1 MTDLQLAKY
10 VFKKKLEEIKAC
22 KGRATELISLY
33 VPPGRQISDV
43 LNYLR
48 NEYAQSSNIKS
59 RTTRKNVMWA
69 IESLMNKVKMY
80 KEPPPNGVVFFV
92 GTKAIGADQSEPVSF
107 VIEPPEPINTYMY
120 RCDSF
125 FYTQPLEEMLL
136 EKDLYGLVVM
146 DRAEATVGFLQGKR
160 ITVVKNKQSLV
171 PSKHGRGGQSQHR
184 FERLIEQAAHEFYVK
199 VAEICAE
206 AFLPQLNN
214 LRGILVGGPGATKEY
229 FINEGY
235 LHHELMKK
243 VIKPFFDTG
252 YTDEYGLKELVEK
265 ASEVLAD
272 LDLMKEK
279 KLVQRFLNEVRKP
292 DGGLAVYGE
301 KEVRASLENGYLD
314 TLLISEGNKK
324 MRVSLTC
331 KYCGYKEEKTVPEEL
346 VPRSASCPKCNA
358 VLEIKTTDIVEEI
371 SQIAENFGT
380 KVEIISEESEE
391 GKMLLNAFGGIAGIL
406 RYAVNKT
413 G

>member
-1 MTDLQLAKY
+1 MTDTQIARY
-10 VFKKKLEEIKAC
+10 TFKKKLEEIKAC
-22 KGRATELISLY
+22 KGRATELITLY
-33 VPPGRQISDV
+33 VPPGRQIPDV

-69 IESLMNKVKMY
+69 IESLMNKVKMF

-107 VIEPPEPINTYMY
+107 VIEPPEPINIYMY

-125 FYTQPLEEMLL
+125 FYTEPLEEMLL
-136 EKDLYGLVVM
+136 EKSLYGLVVI

-160 ITVVKNKQSLV
+160 ITVVRNKQSLV

-184 FERLIEQAAHEFYVK
+184 FERLIEQAAHEFYVR

-206 AFLPQLNN
+206 AFLPQLQN
-214 LRGILVGGPGATKEY
+214 LKGILVGGPGATKEY
-229 FINEGY
+229 FVIEGY

-243 VIKPFFDTG
+243 VIKPLFDTG

-279 KLVQRFLNEVRKP
+279 KLVQRFLTEVRKP
-292 DGGLAVYGE
+292 TGGLAVYGE
-301 KEVRASLENGYLD
+301 KEVREHLTAGYID
-314 TLLISEGNKK
+314 TLLVSEALRK
-324 MRVSLTC
+324 MRVQFTC
-331 KYCGYKEEKTVPEEL
+331 KYCGYSEEKTMNAEL
-346 VPRSASCPKCNA
+346 VPKNASCPQCKA
-358 VLEIKTTDIVEEI
+358 VLEIKSEDIVEELTH
-371 SQIAENFGT
+371 IAEQYGT
-380 KVEIISEESEE
+380 KVEIISDESEE
-391 GKMLLNAFGGIAGIL
+391 GQILINAFGGIAGIL
-406 RYAVNKT
+406 RYAVNK
-413 G
+413 

>member
-1 MTDLQLAKY
+1 MTDVQLARY
-10 VFKKKLEEIKAC
+10 IFKKNLEEIKAC
-22 KGRATELISLY
+22 RGRATELITLY

-92 GTKAIGADQSEPVSF
+92 GTKAVGADQSEPVSF

-125 FYTQPLEEMLL
+125 FYTEPLEEMLL
-136 EKDLYGLVVM
+136 EKDLYGLIVI
-146 DRAEATVGFLQGKR
+146 DRAEATIGFLRGKR

-199 VAEICAE
+199 VADICAE

-214 LRGILVGGPGATKEY
+214 LKGILVGGPGATKEY

-243 VIKPFFDTG
+243 VVRPLFDTG

-272 LDLMKEK
+272 MELMKEK
-279 KLVQRFLNEVRKP
+279 KIVQRFLNEVRKP
-292 DGGLAVYGE
+292 NGGLAVYGE
-301 KEVRASLENGYLD
+301 KEVRESLENGYLD
-314 TLLISEGNKK
+314 TILISEANQK
-324 MRVSLTC
+324 
-331 KYCGYKEEKTVPEEL
+331 
-346 VPRSASCPKCNA
+346 
-358 VLEIKTTDIVEEI
+358 I
-371 SQIAENFGT
+371 
-380 KVEIISEESEE
+380 
-391 GKMLLNAFGGIAGIL
+391 
-406 RYAVNKT
+406 
-413 G
+413 

>member
-1 MTDLQLAKY
+1 MTDLQLARY
-10 VFKKKLEEIKAC
+10 IFKKKLDEIKAC
-22 KGRATELISLY
+22 KGRATELITLY

-80 KEPPPNGVVFFV
+80 KEAPPNGVVFFV
-92 GTKAIGADQSEPVSF
+92 GTKAVGADQSEPVSF

-125 FYTQPLEEMLL
+125 FYTEPLEDMLL
-136 EKDLYGLVVM
+136 EKDMYGLVVI
-146 DRAEATVGFLQGKR
+146 DRAEATVGYLQGKR

-199 VAEICAE
+199 IAEICAE
-206 AFLPQLNN
+206 AFLPHLNN
-214 LRGILVGGPGATKEY
+214 LKGILVGGPGATKEY
-229 FINEGY
+229 FVNEGY

-243 VIKPFFDTG
+243 VVKPFFDTG

-292 DGGLAVYGE
+292 DGGLAIYGE
-301 KEVRASLENGYLD
+301 KEVREYLENGYID
-314 TLLISEGNKK
+314 TLLISEANQKI
-324 MRVSLTC
+324 RVNLSC
-331 KYCGYKEEKTVPEEL
+331 KYCGYTEDKTMTKEL
-346 VPRSASCPKCNA
+346 VPTNASCPRCNA

-371 SQIAENFGT
+371 SQIAENYGT

-406 RYAVNKT
+406 RYAVKVER
-413 G
+413 

>member
-1 MTDLQLAKY
+1 MTDVQIARY
-10 VFKKKLEEIKAC
+10 AFKKKLEEIKEC

-69 IESLMNKVKMY
+69 IESLMNKVKMF
-80 KEPPPNGVVFFV
+80 KEPPSNGVVFFV
-92 GTKAIGADQSEPVSF
+92 GTKAVGADQSEPVSF
-107 VIEPPEPINTYMY
+107 VIEPPEPINIYMY

-125 FYTQPLEEMLL
+125 FYTEPLESMLL
-136 EKDLYGLVVM
+136 EKDLYGLVVI
-146 DRAEATVGFLQGKR
+146 DRAEATVGLLRGKR

-206 AFLPQLNN
+206 AFLPVLSE
-214 LRGILVGGPGATKEY
+214 LKGILVGGPGATKEY

-279 KLVQRFLNEVRKP
+279 KLVQRFLTEVRKP
-292 DGGLAVYGE
+292 NGGLAVYGE
-301 KEVRASLENGYLD
+301 KEVRDALQNGYID
-314 TLLISEGNKK
+314 TLLVSEALQK
-324 MRVSLTC
+324 MRVSMRC
-331 KYCGYKEEKTVPEEL
+331 KYCGYAEDKTLPKEL
-346 VPRSASCPKCNA
+346 VPSSGSCPKCNA
-358 VLEIKTTDIVEEI
+358 VLEIKSTDIVEEI
-371 SQIAENFGT
+371 SAEAEKYGT
-380 KVEIISEESEE
+380 KVEIISDESEE
-391 GKMLLNAFGGIAGIL
+391 GQILINAFGGIAGIL
-406 RYAVNKT
+406 RYAINK
-413 G
+413 